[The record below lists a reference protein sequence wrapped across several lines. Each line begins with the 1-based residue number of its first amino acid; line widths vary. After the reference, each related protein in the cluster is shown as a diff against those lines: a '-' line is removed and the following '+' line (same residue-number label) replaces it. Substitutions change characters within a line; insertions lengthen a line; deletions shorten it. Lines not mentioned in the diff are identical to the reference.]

1 MLALD
6 LLERGAAGRFQGI
19 LTPSSCANS
28 SSGAHSGGVRSGQ
41 CSRPANKPSRL
52 YPASSRNASFTSGTR
67 SNSPEATL
75 AMVDWMG
82 PTRKAHNP
90 APMTESG
97 PCPEGQHPRFVP
109 VVSYHAEPGDDAPAT
124 RSLLSRT
131 EFRRYSFDRI
141 WSPNRAASHSLAD
154 QLLVLAVESEVNY
167 DGGGRISTIG
177 ASSSEAAAEEH
188 HHGGRYFSN
197 RRIFG
202 WFSSLLCQGK
212 AYGERSATGWR
223 AEPHGPAPRLGWLGL
238 LRSQPEELW
247 TRGRHRSPL
256 FRTYPGGSR
265 SD

>member
-28 SSGAHSGGVRSGQ
+28 SSGAHSGRVRSGQ
-41 CSRPANKPSRL
+41 CTRPANKPSRL
-52 YPASSRNASFTSGTR
+52 CRASSRNASFTSGTR

-75 AMVDWMG
+75 AMVDSMG

-97 PCPEGQHPRFVP
+97 PCPDGQHPRFVP
-109 VVSYHAEPGDDAPAT
+109 VVSYQAEPGDDAPAT

-154 QLLVLAVESEVNY
+154 QLLLLVVESEVNY
-167 DGGGRISTIG
+167 DGGGRTSTTG
-177 ASSSEAAAEEH
+177 ASSHEAFGEEH
-188 HHGGRYFSN
+188 RHGGRCFGP
-197 RRIFG
+197 RRISG
-202 WFSSLLCQGK
+202 WFSSFLCLGK
-212 AYGERSATGWR
+212 ASGERSA
-223 AEPHGPAPRLGWLGL
+223 
-238 LRSQPEELW
+238 
-247 TRGRHRSPL
+247 
-256 FRTYPGGSR
+256 PG
-265 SD
+265 